1 MKKLRIKSP
10 LRISILLLF
19 LVAIVYISFSLT
31 EKPVSNFGLDTK
43 MVTGTITNCKTKT
56 NGYQL
61 TVNDTLV
68 MEKILVNYYEEF
80 ECRVGLKIKAIGEI
94 KEPSSRTIFNLFDY
108 QKYLLSQKI
117 NYTFTADKIMIL
129 GEDDS
134 IFYQLKNSLQDHIN
148 SYQSKDYLN
157 SFVLGNSDFVSE
169 EAMNSYQVN
178 GISHLLAISG
188 LNITIIAG
196 IILFILNK
204 VNKREKINYTIVIL
218 ALMFYMFLTNFTP
231 SVVRATLMFI
241 ILTFTK
247 MFNLKIETMYILL
260 LVLSVY
266 LLYNPYMVYHIG
278 FLLSFVTTFYLILFS
293 DLIQN
298 TKGYL
303 YQTFIISLIAF
314 LASMPILINNF
325 FTINLLSPFIN
336 IIFVPLV
343 SLFIYPLS
351 LITLV
356 VKPLDG
362 LFYTLVTLM
371 EDLSLIIS
379 EAGLNLVLKHVDIIL
394 LILYYVLITYALY
407 KLVKKQKRGLVLV
420 LITLTIHANINYL
433 SSENTLTMIDV
444 GQGDSILLKLKH
456 NMGNILI
463 DTGGQMSYD
472 GSEPYD
478 LATNKLIP
486 YLRSEGISKLD
497 YLVLTHGDFDHA
509 GMTLNLLKNF
519 KVDNIILN
527 KENDNDL
534 EKQVI
539 KYAQKQKI
547 KHYHFQK
554 EILKVG
560 NVKFYFLNDYKTAD
574 ENENSLIIYTKIEK
588 QNILLMGDAGEK
600 SENYLINNYDL
611 PEVDIL
617 KVGHHG
623 SRTSS
628 SKAFIDEIKP
638 KYSLISAE
646 KNNRYGHPHKKTL
659 QNLNDSII
667 YRTDKDGSIKFILKK
682 NRLKIQTCLQ

>member
-1 MKKLRIKSP
+1 MRKLRIKSP
-10 LRISILLLF
+10 LRICILLLF
-19 LVAIVYISFSLT
+19 LVSAVYTGFCLT
-31 EKPVSNFGLDTK
+31 KKPVSNFAPNTE

-68 MEKILVNYYEEF
+68 NEKILVNYYEKF
-80 ECRVGLKIKAIGEI
+80 ECKVGLKIKATGEI

-117 NYTFTADKIMIL
+117 NYTFTAKEVIVL
-129 GEDDS
+129 GEDNS
-134 IFYQLKNSLQDHIN
+134 IFYQLKNSLQDHID

-169 EAMNSYQVN
+169 EVMNSYQTN

-196 IILFILNK
+196 IILFVLNK
-204 VNKREKINYTIVIL
+204 VNKREKINYFVVIL
-218 ALMFYMFLTNFTP
+218 ALIFYMFLTNFTP

-241 ILTFTK
+241 ILTLAK

-260 LVLSVY
+260 LVLSGY

-278 FLLSFVTTFYLILFS
+278 FLLSFVTTFYLVLFS

-343 SLFIYPLS
+343 SMFIYPLS

-356 VKPLDG
+356 IKPLDG

-379 EAGLNLVLKHVDIIL
+379 NVGLNLVLKHGDIIL
-394 LILYYVLITYALY
+394 LILYYCLITYALY
-407 KLVKKQKRGLVLV
+407 KLVKKQKRGLILVLV
-420 LITLTIHANINYL
+420 TLIVHANINYF
-433 SSENTLTMIDV
+433 SDDNIITMIDV
-444 GQGDSILLKLKH
+444 GQGDSILIKLKH
-456 NMGNILI
+456 NTGNILI

-478 LATNKLIP
+478 LANNKLIP
-486 YLRSEGISKLD
+486 YLQSEGISKLD
-497 YLVLTHGDFDHA
+497 YLILTHGDFDHA
-509 GMTLNLLKNF
+509 GMALNLLKNF
-519 KVDNIILN
+519 PVNNIILN
-527 KENDNDL
+527 KDNDNDL

-539 KYAQKQKI
+539 KYAQKEKI
-547 KHYHFQK
+547 NYYHFQK
-554 EILKVG
+554 ETLKVG
-560 NVKFYFLNDYKTAD
+560 AVKFYFLNGYETDD
-574 ENENSLIIYTKIEK
+574 ENENSLVIYTKIGK

-600 SENYLINNYDL
+600 SENYLLNNYDL
-611 PEVDIL
+611 PAVDIL

-628 SKAFIDEIKP
+628 DKTFIDKIKP
-638 KYSLISAE
+638 KYSMISAG
-646 KNNRYGHPHKKTL
+646 KNNRYGHPHKETL
-659 QNLNDSII
+659 QNLNDSVI
-667 YRTDKDGSIKFILKK
+667 YRTDKDGSIKFILEKK
-682 NRLKIQTCLQ
+682 RLKVQTCL

>member
-19 LVAIVYISFSLT
+19 LVAIVYTGFSLM

-94 KEPSSRTIFNLFDY
+94 KEPSSRTVFNLFDY

-379 EAGLNLVLKHVDIIL
+379 KVGLNLVLKHVDIIL

-407 KLVKKQKRGLVLV
+407 KLVKKQKRGLIWVV
-420 LITLTIHANINYL
+420 ITLIVHANINYF
-433 SSENTLTMIDV
+433 SGENTLTMIDV
-444 GQGDSILLKLKH
+444 GQGDSILIKLEH
-456 NMGNILI
+456 NMGNILV

-472 GSEPYD
+472 GSELYD

-547 KHYHFQK
+547 KYYHFQK

-560 NVKFYFLNDYKTAD
+560 NVKFYFLNDYKTAN

-588 QNILLMGDAGEK
+588 QNILLMGDAGEEN
-600 SENYLINNYDL
+600 ENYLINNYDL

-638 KYSLISAE
+638 KYSLISAG

-667 YRTDKDGSIKFILKK
+667 YRTDKDSSIKFILKK

>member
-19 LVAIVYISFSLT
+19 LVAIVYTGFSLM

-94 KEPSSRTIFNLFDY
+94 KEPSSRTVFNLFDY

-379 EAGLNLVLKHVDIIL
+379 KVGLNLVLKHVDIIL

-407 KLVKKQKRGLVLV
+407 KLVKKQKRGLIWVV
-420 LITLTIHANINYL
+420 ITLIVHANINYF
-433 SSENTLTMIDV
+433 SGENTLTMIDV
-444 GQGDSILLKLKH
+444 GQGDSILIKLEH
-456 NMGNILI
+456 NMGNILV

-472 GSEPYD
+472 GSELYD

-547 KHYHFQK
+547 KYYHFQK

-560 NVKFYFLNDYKTAD
+560 NVKFYFLNDYKTAN

-588 QNILLMGDAGEK
+588 QNILLMGDAGEE

-638 KYSLISAE
+638 KYSLISAG

>member
-19 LVAIVYISFSLT
+19 LVAIVYTSFSLT

-94 KEPSSRTIFNLFDY
+94 KEPSSRTVFNLFDY

-157 SFVLGNSDFVSE
+157 PFVLGNSDFVSE

-379 EAGLNLVLKHVDIIL
+379 KVGLNLVLKHVDIIL

-407 KLVKKQKRGLVLV
+407 KLVKKQKRGLIWVM
-420 LITLTIHANINYL
+420 ITLIVHANINYF
-433 SSENTLTMIDV
+433 SGENTLTMIDV
-444 GQGDSILLKLKH
+444 GQGDSILIKLEH
-456 NMGNILI
+456 NMGNILV

-547 KHYHFQK
+547 KYYHFQK

-560 NVKFYFLNDYKTAD
+560 NVKFYFLNDYKTAN

-588 QNILLMGDAGEK
+588 QNILLMGDAGEEN
-600 SENYLINNYDL
+600 ENYLINNYDL

-638 KYSLISAE
+638 KYSLISAG
-646 KNNRYGHPHKKTL
+646 KNNRYGHPRKKTL

-667 YRTDKDGSIKFILKK
+667 YRTDKDSSIKFILKK